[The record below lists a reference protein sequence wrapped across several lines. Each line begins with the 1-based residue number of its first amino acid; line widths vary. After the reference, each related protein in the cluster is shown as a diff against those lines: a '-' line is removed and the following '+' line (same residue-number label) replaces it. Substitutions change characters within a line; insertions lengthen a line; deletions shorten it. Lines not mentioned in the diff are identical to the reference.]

1 MPSITRVYE
10 TILYAP
16 ELGAMEAFYAGV
28 LGLEPLPRTGDRG
41 AVFRV
46 NDESVLIVFDALK
59 TRAPHE
65 QVPSHGAT
73 GEGHVALS
81 VPDLDEWRARLSQ
94 RGIAIERE
102 VEWPLGGR
110 SLYVR
115 DPAGNSV
122 ELVYGRVWN
131 IPVSE
136 KSQQAMWNAVDRALE
151 GWLAPADEA
160 LTRTITSAA
169 RAGLPEI
176 AVAPAQGRLLE
187 VLARAIGARRILE
200 VGTLAGYSAIWLARA
215 LPPGGELVTLE
226 LDPDRARLAR
236 ENIDGAG
243 PSASVEVM
251 TGPAAQ
257 SLDTLIAAG
266 VPPFDLVFID
276 ADKASCP
283 QYLERAVALSRPGSV
298 IIVDNVILRGRVIE
312 AGTGD
317 PSVDGVRTMMDLITR
332 HPRLHAA
339 GIQTVGAKGYD
350 GLLVAVVKQ
359 GAVPPARSAD
369 PLDLLLGHDAWGTG
383 EVLRACAGLSEEQ
396 WHRRFDIGPGSLHD
410 TLTHIVG
417 AMLRWADRI
426 DGPPRALRPTIE
438 NGTRRT
444 PAEIRTLLDGAAADL
459 AASTARARQRGL
471 GTQVDITLGGTP
483 YRFTLGAMLVHVT
496 THGMHHRAQCLNMLR
511 RLAVPG
517 VSDQLP
523 DLDALEWQLKAGVAP
538 TAG

>member
-1 MPSITRVYE
+1 MPPITQVYE
-10 TILYAP
+10 TVLYAP
-16 ELGAMEAFYAGV
+16 ELDAVEAFYAGA

-46 NDESVLIVFDALK
+46 NDESVLIVFDAAK
-59 TRAPHE
+59 TRSPHE

-102 VEWPLGGR
+102 VDWPLGGR

-122 ELVYGRVWN
+122 ELVQGRVWN
-131 IPVSE
+131 IPASE
-136 KSQQAMWNAVDRALE
+136 DSKQAMWSAVDRALE
-151 GWLAPADEA
+151 QWLAPADEA
-160 LTRTITSAA
+160 LTRTIASAA
-169 RAGLPEI
+169 KQGLPEI
-176 AVAPAQGRLLE
+176 AVAPTQGRLLE
-187 VLARAIGARRILE
+187 VLARVIGASRVLE

-236 ENIDGAG
+236 ENITA
-243 PSASVEVM
+243 AEVAARVEVI
-251 TGPAAQ
+251 TGPAVQ

-266 VPPFDLVFID
+266 APPFDLIFID
-276 ADKASCP
+276 ADKQSCP
-283 QYLERAVALSRPGSV
+283 QYLERAVVLSRPGTV
-298 IIVDNVILRGRVIE
+298 IIVDNVIRHGRVIE

-317 PSVDGVRTMMDLITR
+317 PSVNGVRTMMDLISR

-350 GLLVAVVKQ
+350 GLLVAVVRQ
-359 GAVPPARSAD
+359 PTPTPAPPED
-369 PLDLLLGHDAWGTG
+369 PLDLMLAHNAWATD
-383 EVLRACAGLSEEQ
+383 EVLRACEPLSDAQ

-410 TLTHIVG
+410 AMTHIVG
-417 AMLRWADRI
+417 AMLRWAERI
-426 DGPPRALRPTIE
+426 DGPPRTLAPSIE
-438 NGTRRT
+438 DGTARR
-444 PAEIRTLLDGAAADL
+444 PAELRTLLQQAAADL
-459 AASTARARQRGL
+459 AASAAQARRRGF
-471 GTQVDITLGGTP
+471 GTHVDVTLGDTP
-483 YRFTLGAMLVHVT
+483 YRFTLGAMLVHAA

-517 VSDQLP
+517 ISDQLP
-523 DLDALEWQLKAGVAP
+523 DLDALEWQLKAGAAP